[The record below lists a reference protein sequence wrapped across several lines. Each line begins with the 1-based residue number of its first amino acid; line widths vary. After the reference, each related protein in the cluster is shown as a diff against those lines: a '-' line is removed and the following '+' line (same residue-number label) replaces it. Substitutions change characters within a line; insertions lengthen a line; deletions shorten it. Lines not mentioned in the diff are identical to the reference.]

1 MCDRAGINDW
11 APNPERIA
19 RCSSL
24 PLYSRRCEREPEGSE
39 SLTMSFWDA
48 LRNRFQGQHTAA
60 NVVFNLFWTAVVVAF
75 AVLAARYAKRAMRR
89 ILVRAHMPL
98 NLVAL
103 AGNGV
108 TVLTGILCAA
118 VILSIFGVPTTAVV
132 TSLSLATAGIVLA
145 FQDVLKNF
153 IAGIYLL
160 VERPF
165 TIGDRVKVRDAEG
178 SVEEVDIR
186 TTALRTDAGVII
198 LVPNNIIF
206 TEIVTNRSASGIG
219 HATLTLTN
227 LTGTPDEVSA
237 RARETIQKLDNLVTQ
252 PAPQTKILAL
262 QDGAAEMQIEFWYRG
277 IHNPDAE
284 AIMLLGE
291 QFPGARITSG
301 G

>member
-1 MCDRAGINDW
+1 
-11 APNPERIA
+11 
-19 RCSSL
+19 
-24 PLYSRRCEREPEGSE
+24 
-39 SLTMSFWDA
+39 MSFWDA
-48 LRNRFQGQHTAA
+48 LRHRFQGQHTLANIIVGVFWSAVAICVAA
-60 NVVFNLFWTAVVVAF
+60 LV
-75 AVLAARYAKRAMRR
+75 ARYLKRALRR
-89 ILVRAHMPL
+89 VLIRAHMPL
-98 NLVAL
+98 NIIAL
-103 AGNGV
+103 AGNGM
-108 TVLTGILCAA
+108 TVLVAIFCAS
-118 VILSIFGVPTTAVV
+118 VILTIFGVPTTAVI
-132 TSLSLATAGIVLA
+132 TSFSLATAGIVLA

-186 TTALRTDAGVII
+186 TTALKTDTGMII

-227 LTGTPDEVSA
+227 VTGAPDEMSAKA
-237 RARETIQKLDNLVTQ
+237 RAVIETMETLVAQ

-262 QDGAAEMQIEFWYRG
+262 QDGTAEMQVEFWYRG
-277 IHNPDAE
+277 LRDPAAE
-284 AIMLLGE
+284 AITLLGA

-301 G
+301 S